1 MFQASRGEMRGSLPQ
16 DRLSGLLDFWP
27 TDNTF
32 SKREMAS
39 FALLIP
45 EMEDTRG
52 RLHSEIAPTPWL
64 TKLTHQP
71 RSIDVK
77 TKPAGTTRPLNL

>member
-32 SKREMAS
+32 SKREVTS
-39 FALLIP
+39 FALLIS
-45 EMEDTRG
+45 EMKGWRG
-52 RLHSEIAPTPWL
+52 KLHSEIASTPWL
-64 TKLTHQP
+64 TKPTHQP